1 MACQAIHKGQHG
13 RRHGDENTG
22 KTDKQKA
29 MKVFKVSSGRDD
41 EMQKKSIEQ
50 NLEVTKEQNYFKFR
64 IKKYIK
70 NKGRISEDILVT
82 CI

>member
-1 MACQAIHKGQHG
+1 
-13 RRHGDENTG
+13 
-22 KTDKQKA
+22 
-29 MKVFKVSSGRDD
+29 MKVFKVSSGRDG
-41 EMQKKSIEQ
+41 EMQKSIEQ